1 MSKNQLQPGQII
13 PAAKPIKTFFGSKA
27 NFAPA
32 PAKPQLMGDVS
43 RINVIQ
49 RGNVANVQGY
59 NSLEQLSQVVKQLV
73 PVVDT
78 GLKLY
83 GSNEY
88 QKGQQL
94 VLEAI
99 KNNNQA
105 TDNSAKDYATK
116 NRELERINPLA
127 ALEMDDMNP
136 YRRAGAIRQASK
148 ITAQLVP
155 AAFDKAWN
163 DNSGLL
169 SLRDPGDPLVAK
181 VTAKTITDIAGIYG
195 LDETSTGFMEEVIPV
210 INKEKEKF
218 QNKQYKAYVKNNKII
233 KQKQTTNGLL
243 NLLETSK
250 NPVEAQGKFIELM
263 KTVKDYSGVNGETL
277 KILEKSILDVG
288 KDLKYQQVKGSFA
301 QRRNAE
307 KLYNTLL
314 GLPTPYTGKNG
325 LPLTVDDVYG
335 DQLYIDTDK
344 VDRIVRDRYKNQ
356 QLNLKINAQVKY
368 GKLLTDPNFETRRK
382 AEQELLTDPDFQELD
397 IATKNEIVQGY
408 ETAFD
413 ETRERSVNTDKT
425 DAFLSSEQNLI
436 GSDWKPDE
444 SFQRF
449 LKVRKELESNPEE
462 QLEFSTEYYQLVDR
476 KQKAIEKSFNPTM
489 RNDIIKN
496 SLLSILEDKY
506 PSLKTAPFRK
516 DKKYDYKSIL
526 SNQNIL
532 QKEGAAIVGS
542 KLEAITLDA
551 LRDAVRDEKFP
562 DNAEL
567 PQEIQRKVMLDAIEK
582 YKDSD
587 EFKADTKDSEKL
599 LDKSDNAT
607 QVYDWPPETTFFKSN
622 NVITPER
629 METWKSIPLY
639 DKETTESIYKTY
651 ADKNGYLPIRLRQA
665 AASQNISP
673 EELMLKNV
681 DLHKFETDW
690 VPNDEEREEILRNGN
705 QAKGFIEGSFI
716 GAPTTGALANASRVF
731 DNILNGTSTLTLG
744 A

>member
-1 MSKNQLQPGQII
+1 MTKNQLQPGQII

-32 PAKPQLMGDVS
+32 PAKPQLMGDIS

-127 ALEMDDMNP
+127 ALEMDEMNP

-325 LPLTVDDVYG
+325 LP
-335 DQLYIDTDK
+335 
-344 VDRIVRDRYKNQ
+344 
-356 QLNLKINAQVKY
+356 
-368 GKLLTDPNFETRRK
+368 
-382 AEQELLTDPDFQELD
+382 
-397 IATKNEIVQGY
+397 
-408 ETAFD
+408 
-413 ETRERSVNTDKT
+413 
-425 DAFLSSEQNLI
+425 
-436 GSDWKPDE
+436 
-444 SFQRF
+444 
-449 LKVRKELESNPEE
+449 
-462 QLEFSTEYYQLVDR
+462 
-476 KQKAIEKSFNPTM
+476 
-489 RNDIIKN
+489 
-496 SLLSILEDKY
+496 
-506 PSLKTAPFRK
+506 
-516 DKKYDYKSIL
+516 
-526 SNQNIL
+526 
-532 QKEGAAIVGS
+532 
-542 KLEAITLDA
+542 
-551 LRDAVRDEKFP
+551 
-562 DNAEL
+562 
-567 PQEIQRKVMLDAIEK
+567 
-582 YKDSD
+582 
-587 EFKADTKDSEKL
+587 
-599 LDKSDNAT
+599 
-607 QVYDWPPETTFFKSN
+607 
-622 NVITPER
+622 
-629 METWKSIPLY
+629 
-639 DKETTESIYKTY
+639 
-651 ADKNGYLPIRLRQA
+651 
-665 AASQNISP
+665 
-673 EELMLKNV
+673 
-681 DLHKFETDW
+681 
-690 VPNDEEREEILRNGN
+690 
-705 QAKGFIEGSFI
+705 
-716 GAPTTGALANASRVF
+716 
-731 DNILNGTSTLTLG
+731 
-744 A
+744 